1 MYVVMGLMLGYFCW
15 VVFHS
20 SIASWGLIGSLV
32 DIACFVLTLV
42 SPLLLVTPL
51 LRVTPRATPC
61 VRAPVGGGLDVSAA
75 AVAVAHALF
84 GL

>member
-1 MYVVMGLMLGYFCW
+1 M
-15 VVFHS
+15 FHS

-32 DIACFVLTLV
+32 DIACFVLTPV

-51 LRVTPRATPC
+51 LRVTHRATPC
-61 VRAPVGGGLDVSAA
+61 VRDPVGGGLDVGAA
-75 AVAVAHALF
+75 AVAVAHALS